1 MLGNG
6 SSIYV
11 SILHNVSNHVGSKNH
26 LERLKLLPVAKTRDV
41 ISRFMFSMACLP
53 GFPAFKTSLM
63 LPTPLYSYPLPSGT
77 VSEGKKNVC
86 NPRAKLLDVVK
97 RRAQALAMAGPS
109 KGALEAL
116 MRLAT
121 VELKRGLYDDAVNH
135 FEPRLKVPQNKWA
148 RHLKTEK
155 HRKGV
160 EGHGMEKLV
169 GIWWA
174 ELSGKDIHYFIVC
187 DLGER

>member
-1 MLGNG
+1 MNMLAVFVWGVG
-6 SSIYV
+6 CRGTDLQFVY
-11 SILHNVSNHVGSKNH
+11 LYNVSDHVGSKNH
-26 LERLKLLPVAKTRDV
+26 HERLKLLPVAKTRDV

-63 LPTPLYSYPLPSGT
+63 LPTPLYSYPLPSWKHSEAFRGNM

-86 NPRAKLLDVVK
+86 NPRAKLLNVVK

-121 VELKRGLYDDAVNH
+121 VELKRGLYDDAVKH
-135 FEPRLKVPQNKWA
+135 FEPRMKVPQNKWA

-160 EGHGMEKLV
+160 EGK
-169 GIWWA
+169 
-174 ELSGKDIHYFIVC
+174 
-187 DLGER
+187 R